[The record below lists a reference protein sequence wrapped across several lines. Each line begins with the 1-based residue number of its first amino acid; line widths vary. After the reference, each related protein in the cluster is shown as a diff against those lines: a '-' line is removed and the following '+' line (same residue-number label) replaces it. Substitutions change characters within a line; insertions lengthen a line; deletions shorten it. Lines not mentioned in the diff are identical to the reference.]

1 MLAEIDSEELAE
13 ATALFDIYELLKGD
27 LPYEIIERIDKI
39 IQVDFFDKVVEYFH
53 KKNNIKYKNNLTY
66 YKLKVIFG
74 TSELSTNVYSLDDIK
89 VYFNK
94 NNDWNSTYIKLPNHL
109 IKNYVINYL
118 DDDEQFYRYLVD
130 M

>member
-1 MLAEIDSEELAE
+1 MEVRQGQQSSFKI
-13 ATALFDIYELLKGD
+13 DIYELLKDD
-27 LPYEIIERIDKI
+27 LPYEIIESIDKI
-39 IQVDFFDKVVEYFH
+39 IQVDFFNKVVEYFH
-53 KKNNIKYKNNLTY
+53 KKNNIKYENNLTY

-94 NNDWNSTYIKLPNHL
+94 NNDWNSTYIKLPNYL
-109 IKNYVINYL
+109 IKNYVINHL
-118 DDDEQFYRYLVD
+118 DDYEQFYICLVD